1 MSEKRAIDLA
11 YEIIWG
17 TRPLKDVHVA
27 LGEIIARENAE
38 LIKLRDTAPVT
49 GDAAW
54 FQRYNANVKA
64 MGKAGYVGEEP
75 LAPQRDAGLTDI
87 GTYALNAGMLNSAHE
102 VRLKHAE
109 ADRRA
114 ALDAERGPPD
124 VTRSSGT
131 LNVGGL
137 VGLAEDVAE
146 WQEQMYKRIMG
157 VPEPERRCKTP
168 RYELEAV
175 DDKRQARRGPVK
187 IDEATRAL
195 AKTSGAV
202 KGHRVVMTDWFQP
215 FTNAYRP
222 KLSRYGVKMKVI
234 DKQEQHGVVWLKCE
248 FPLES
253 GERVRRWFPDD
264 GRLILWGMYSPASH
278 AKT

>member
-17 TRPLKDVHVA
+17 TRPLKDVHKA

-64 MGKAGYVGEEP
+64 MAAKAGYVGEEP
-75 LAPQRDAGLTDI
+75 LAPRREPDDGVRGL
-87 GTYALNAGMLNSAHE
+87 HE
-102 VRLKHAE
+102 YGVAKSWLGKHAKALVDTPE
-109 ADRRA
+109 AFVQTQGACASPAVTAEPFRFEY
-114 ALDAERGPPD
+114 DAY
-124 VTRSSGT
+124 
-131 LNVGGL
+131 
-137 VGLAEDVAE
+137 GLAEDVAE
-146 WQEQMYKRIMG
+146 RREQMAKRVAG

-187 IDEATRAL
+187 IDEAIRART
-195 AKTSGAV
+195 KTSGAE
-202 KGHRVVMTDWFQP
+202 KGSRVAMVDRRKP

-222 KLSRYGVKMKVI
+222 KLSLYGVKMKVV
-234 DKQEQHGVVWLKCE
+234 DKQEQHGVTWLKCE

-253 GERVRRWFPDD
+253 GERVRRWFADD